1 MSGDGERIPVPLGK
15 GIGNVLT
22 VLGLVLLLSLAGL
35 IALGAVGGDA
45 GVRGTLTHIAETV
58 LGVFVGLAA
67 GRLAG
72 TGRTT
77 S

>member
-1 MSGDGERIPVPLGK
+1 MSAGGESVPVPVGRAL
-15 GIGNVLT
+15 GNVLT
-22 VLGLVLLLSLAGL
+22 VLALVLLLSLAGL

-67 GRLAG
+67 GRLTSAG
-72 TGRTT
+72 RNQA
-77 S
+77 